1 MNLTIVSFLPLA
13 VMVAAGIAL
22 IVAGVIGARRNSTW
36 MVRGLA
42 ILAVLAGVAYLVI
55 LASALLLHR
64 GPWTPLLVLVIVAV
78 VAAAFILWVA
88 ALADCLL
95 NEPNDGWGKLIWVLA
110 IVFTFVIGAAIYHF
124 GQRPRRLARTKE

>member
-1 MNLTIVSFLPLA
+1 MNLTIVGFLPLA
-13 VMVAAGIAL
+13 VMVAVGIAL
-22 IVAGVIGARRNSTW
+22 IIVGVIGARRSSTLI
-36 MVRGLA
+36 VRGLA
-42 ILAVLAGVAYLVI
+42 ILAALAGFAYLVI

-64 GPWTPLLVLVIVAV
+64 EPWTPLLVLAIVAV

-110 IVFTFVIGAAIYHF
+110 IVFTFVVGAAIYYF